1 MREARLERQQACGAG
16 HRRVD
21 GGDARVALGRDEQRF
36 GERLGVARGCTGR
49 ALRSDDGVED
59 GDVVET
65 LLLVIFGERVSASL
79 LCQDV
84 DDDGP
89 VVVGSLV
96 QRVLE
101 GADVVAVDR
110 PHVADAERFEEV
122 AGLEHLAQR
131 GA

>member
-1 MREARLERQQACGAG
+1 M
-16 HRRVD
+16 
-21 GGDARVALGRDEQRF
+21 
-36 GERLGVARGCTGR
+36 
-49 ALRSDDGVED
+49 
-59 GDVVET
+59 ET
-65 LLLVIFGERVSASL
+65 LLLVVFGERVSASL

-101 GADVVAVDR
+101 GAYVVAVDR
-110 PHVADAERFEEV
+110 PHVAHAERFEEV